1 MKIFDCFMYFD
12 EDLILDLR
20 LNYLDK
26 FVDEFVIVESRYSH
40 NGKRREPKFNIKKFE
55 KFRKKITYL
64 LIDHQEEDLYPIKDT
79 DNTNKINEKK
89 IMNALQ
95 RENFQRNF
103 LIKGLT
109 QANDEDWIIISDLDE
124 IPNLQINN
132 LREST
137 NEIVFFKQ
145 MMIYYKLNL
154 YLENF
159 PWIGSKAC
167 KKGKLKSPQ
176 WLRNIK
182 DRSYPWW
189 RLDVFF
195 SKTKYSNINI
205 YENGGWHFSY
215 IKSPENIE
223 KKLKSYLHHVEY
235 EINPIGIEKISKLI
249 KEKKTVY
256 NLKVD
261 SRLNKFD
268 EANKLKKLDLS
279 LLPQYVKDNISM
291 FNDWI
296 EK

>member
-20 LNYLDK
+20 LNYLND
-26 FVDEFVIVESRYSH
+26 FVDKFVIVESIYSH
-40 NGKRREPKFNIKKFE
+40 NGEKRKPQFDLNKFKKFE
-55 KFRKKITYL
+55 NKITYL
-64 LIDHQEEDLYPIKDT
+64 LIDHHEKDFFSIKDT
-79 DNTNKINEKK
+79 DNLNEVTGKK
-89 IMNALQ
+89 IMNALK
-95 RENFQRNF
+95 RENYQRNF
-103 LIKGLT
+103 LIKGLLDAT
-109 QANDEDWIIISDLDE
+109 DDDWIIISDLDE

-132 LREST
+132 LRKCK
-137 NEIVFFKQ
+137 NKIVFFKQ

-154 YLENF
+154 CLENF

-167 KKGKLKSPQ
+167 KKRELKSPQ

-182 DRSYPWW
+182 DRNYPWW
-189 RLDVFF
+189 RLDIFF

-205 YENGGWHFSY
+205 FENGGWHFSY

-223 KKLKSYLHHVEY
+223 KKLKSYLHHAEY
-235 EINPIGIEKISKLI
+235 EMNPIGIEKISKLI
-249 KEKKTVY
+249 EEKKAVY

-261 SRLNKFD
+261 SRLNKFNQG
-268 EANKLKKLDLS
+268 NKLKKLDLN
-279 LLPQYVKDNISM
+279 LLPQYVKENISV

>member
-20 LNYLDK
+20 LNYLND
-26 FVDEFVIVESRYSH
+26 FVDKFVIVESIYSH
-40 NGKRREPKFNIKKFE
+40 NGKKRKPQFDINKFKKFE
-55 KFRKKITYL
+55 NKITYL
-64 LIDHQEEDLYPIKDT
+64 LIDHHERDFFSIKDT
-79 DNTNKINEKK
+79 DKLNEVTGKK
-89 IMNALQ
+89 IMNALK
-95 RENFQRNF
+95 RENYQRNF
-103 LIKGLT
+103 LIKGLLEAT
-109 QANDEDWIIISDLDE
+109 DDDWIIISDLDE

-132 LREST
+132 LKECK
-137 NEIVFFKQ
+137 NKIVFFRQ

-167 KKGKLKSPQ
+167 KKRELQSPQ

-182 DRSYPWW
+182 DRNYPWW
-189 RLDVFF
+189 RLDIFF

-205 YENGGWHFSY
+205 FENGGWHFSY

-223 KKLKSYLHHVEY
+223 KKLKSYLHHAEY
-235 EINPIGIEKISKLI
+235 EMNSIGIEKISKLI
-249 KEKKTVY
+249 EEKKALY

-268 EANKLKKLDLS
+268 QGNKLKKLDLN
-279 LLPQYVKDNISM
+279 LLPQYVKDNISI